1 MELEGQVALISGG
14 TRGIGRGIA
23 EAFIAEGANVV
34 INGRSAD
41 KGAQAIEEMNAG
53 DQAHFIAGDVTSQ
66 EVCEGLVDQT
76 VERYGKIDILVPNAG
91 GGTIEGE
98 EPSPL
103 VDLSEENWQFVLN
116 WNLNH
121 PMWLM
126 RRALKYMIPQEH
138 GRIMSVSSMY
148 GKVVLATQAPY
159 CTTKHALNGL
169 TKVVAQ
175 EVGTL
180 GITVNALCPGGI
192 LTDIM
197 QEQGPAA
204 AEQLGLSFE
213 EFLTMMQAP
222 SAIKRM
228 NTVEDCALVAVLL
241 ASEAG
246 AGITGS
252 LISIDGGQS
261 PYSGENYGKIRWKSR
276 CYHSKH
282 KKHRSSN
289 CRGLPR

>member
-1 MELEGQVALISGG
+1 MELEGQVALITGG

-23 EAFIAEGANVV
+23 EAFVAEGANVV
-34 INGRSAD
+34 INGRSEE
-41 KGAQAIEEMNAG
+41 KGFGAVEEMDAG
-53 DQAHFIAGDVTSQ
+53 DQVHFIAGDVTKQ
-66 EVCEGLVDQT
+66 DVCEGLVEQT
-76 VERYGKIDILVPNAG
+76 VEHFGKIDILVPNAG
-91 GGTIEGE
+91 GGTAEGE

-103 VDLSEENWQFVLN
+103 VDMNDANWQFVIN

-148 GKVVLATQAPY
+148 GKVVLPNQAPY

-175 EVGTL
+175 EVGTM

-192 LTDIM
+192 VTDLM
-197 QEQGPAA
+197 QESGPAA
-204 AEQLGLSFE
+204 AEALGMEFE
-213 EFLTMMQAP
+213 EFLTWMQQP
-222 SAIKRM
+222 SAIKRV

-252 LISIDGGQS
+252 MISIDGGQS
-261 PYSGENYGKIRWKSR
+261 PY
-276 CYHSKH
+276 
-282 KKHRSSN
+282 
-289 CRGLPR
+289 

>member
-1 MELEGQVALISGG
+1 MELEGQVALITGG

-23 EAFIAEGANVV
+23 EAFVAEGANVV
-34 INGRSAD
+34 INGRSEE
-41 KGAQAIEEMNAG
+41 KGLGAVEEMNSG
-53 DQAHFIAGDVTSQ
+53 DQVHFIAGDVTKQ
-66 EVCEGLVDQT
+66 EVCEGLVEQT
-76 VERYGKIDILVPNAG
+76 VEHFGKIDILVPNAG
-91 GGTIEGE
+91 GGTAEGE

-103 VDLSEENWQFVLN
+103 VDMNEANWQFVIN

-148 GKVVLATQAPY
+148 GKVVLPNQAPY

-175 EVGTL
+175 EVGTM

-192 LTDIM
+192 VTDLM
-197 QEQGPAA
+197 QESGPAA
-204 AEQLGLSFE
+204 AEALGMEFE
-213 EFLTMMQAP
+213 EFLTWMQQP
-222 SAIKRM
+222 SAIKRV

-261 PYSGENYGKIRWKSR
+261 PY
-276 CYHSKH
+276 
-282 KKHRSSN
+282 
-289 CRGLPR
+289 

>member
-1 MELEGQVALISGG
+1 MELKGQVALITGG

-23 EAFIAEGANVV
+23 EAFVAEGANVV
-34 INGRSAD
+34 INGRNEE
-41 KGAQAIEEMNAG
+41 KGLGAVAEMDAG
-53 DQAHFIAGDVTSQ
+53 DQVHFIAGDVTKQ
-66 EVCEGLVDQT
+66 DVCEGLVEQT
-76 VERYGKIDILVPNAG
+76 VEHYGKIDILVPNAG
-91 GGTIEGE
+91 GGTAEGE

-103 VDLSEENWQFVLN
+103 VDMNESNWQFVLN

-148 GKVVLATQAPY
+148 GKVVLPNQAPY

-175 EVGTL
+175 EVGTM

-192 LTDIM
+192 VTDLM
-197 QEQGPAA
+197 EASGPAA
-204 AEQLGLSFE
+204 AEALGMEFE
-213 EFLTMMQAP
+213 EFLTWMQQP
-222 SAIKRM
+222 SAIKRV

-261 PYSGENYGKIRWKSR
+261 PY
-276 CYHSKH
+276 
-282 KKHRSSN
+282 
-289 CRGLPR
+289 

>member
-1 MELEGQVALISGG
+1 MELEGQVALITGG

-23 EAFIAEGANVV
+23 EAFVAEGANVV
-34 INGRSAD
+34 INGRSEE
-41 KGAQAIEEMNAG
+41 KGLGAGEEMNAG
-53 DQAHFIAGDVTSQ
+53 DQVHFIAGDVTKQ
-66 EVCEGLVDQT
+66 EVSEGLVEQT
-76 VERYGKIDILVPNAG
+76 VEHFGKIDILVPNAG
-91 GGTIEGE
+91 GGTAEGE

-103 VDLSEENWQFVLN
+103 VDMNDANWQFVIN

-148 GKVVLATQAPY
+148 GKVVLPNQAPY

-175 EVGTL
+175 EVGTM

-192 LTDIM
+192 VTDLM
-197 QEQGPAA
+197 QESGPAA
-204 AEQLGLSFE
+204 AEALGMEFE
-213 EFLTMMQAP
+213 EFLTWMQQP
-222 SAIKRM
+222 SAIKRV

-252 LISIDGGQS
+252 MISIDGGQS
-261 PYSGENYGKIRWKSR
+261 PY
-276 CYHSKH
+276 
-282 KKHRSSN
+282 
-289 CRGLPR
+289 

>member
-1 MELEGQVALISGG
+1 MELEGQVALITGG

-23 EAFIAEGANVV
+23 EAFVAEGANVV
-34 INGRSAD
+34 INGRSEE
-41 KGAQAIEEMNAG
+41 KGLGAVEEMNAG
-53 DQAHFIAGDVTSQ
+53 DKVHFIAGDVTKQ
-66 EVCEGLVDQT
+66 EVCEGLVEQT
-76 VERYGKIDILVPNAG
+76 VEHFGRIDILVPNAG
-91 GGTIEGE
+91 GGTAEGE

-103 VDLSEENWQFVLN
+103 VDMNDANWQFVIN

-148 GKVVLATQAPY
+148 GKVVLPNQAPY

-175 EVGTL
+175 EVGTM

-192 LTDIM
+192 VTDLM
-197 QEQGPAA
+197 QESGPAA
-204 AEQLGLSFE
+204 AEALGMEFE
-213 EFLTMMQAP
+213 EFLTWMQQP
-222 SAIKRM
+222 SAIKRV

-252 LISIDGGQS
+252 MISIDGGQS
-261 PYSGENYGKIRWKSR
+261 PY
-276 CYHSKH
+276 
-282 KKHRSSN
+282 
-289 CRGLPR
+289 

>member
-1 MELEGQVALISGG
+1 
-14 TRGIGRGIA
+14 
-23 EAFIAEGANVV
+23 
-34 INGRSAD
+34 
-41 KGAQAIEEMNAG
+41 MNAG

-66 EVCEGLVDQT
+66 DVCEGLVDET

-91 GGTIEGE
+91 GGTAEGE

-148 GKVVLATQAPY
+148 GKVVLPNQAPY

-175 EVGTL
+175 EVGRL
-180 GITVNALCPGGI
+180 GITVNALCPWGLL
-192 LTDIM
+192 LT
-197 QEQGPAA
+197 
-204 AEQLGLSFE
+204 SCK
-213 EFLTMMQAP
+213 
-222 SAIKRM
+222 SK
-228 NTVEDCALVAVLL
+228 VLPQ
-241 ASEAG
+241 
-246 AGITGS
+246 
-252 LISIDGGQS
+252 QS
-261 PYSGENYGKIRWKSR
+261 N
-276 CYHSKH
+276 
-282 KKHRSSN
+282 
-289 CRGLPR
+289 

>member
-1 MELEGQVALISGG
+1 MELEGQVALITGG

-23 EAFIAEGANVV
+23 EAFVAEGANVI
-34 INGRSAD
+34 INGRSEE
-41 KGAQAIEEMNAG
+41 KGLGAVKEMNAG
-53 DQAHFIAGDVTSQ
+53 DQVHFIAGDVTKQ
-66 EVCEGLVDQT
+66 EVCEGLVEQT
-76 VERYGKIDILVPNAG
+76 VEHFGKIDILVPNAG
-91 GGTIEGE
+91 GGTAEGE

-103 VDLSEENWQFVLN
+103 VDMNDANWQFVIN

-148 GKVVLATQAPY
+148 GKVVLPNQAPY

-175 EVGTL
+175 EVGTM

-192 LTDIM
+192 VTDLM
-197 QEQGPAA
+197 QESGPAA
-204 AEQLGLSFE
+204 AEALGMEFE
-213 EFLTMMQAP
+213 EFLTWMQQP
-222 SAIKRM
+222 SAIKRV

-252 LISIDGGQS
+252 MISIDGGQS
-261 PYSGENYGKIRWKSR
+261 PY
-276 CYHSKH
+276 
-282 KKHRSSN
+282 
-289 CRGLPR
+289 

>member
-1 MELEGQVALISGG
+1 MELEGQVALITGG

-23 EAFIAEGANVV
+23 EAFVAEGANVV
-34 INGRSAD
+34 INGRSEE
-41 KGAQAIEEMNAG
+41 KGLGAVEEMNAG
-53 DQAHFIAGDVTSQ
+53 DKVHFIAGDVTKQ
-66 EVCEGLVDQT
+66 EVCEGLVEQT
-76 VERYGKIDILVPNAG
+76 VEHFGRIDILVPNAG
-91 GGTIEGE
+91 GGTAEGE

-103 VDLSEENWQFVLN
+103 VDMNDANWQFVIN

-148 GKVVLATQAPY
+148 GKVVLPNQAPY

-175 EVGTL
+175 EVGTM

-192 LTDIM
+192 VTDLM
-197 QEQGPAA
+197 QESGPAA
-204 AEQLGLSFE
+204 AEALGMEFE
-213 EFLTMMQAP
+213 EFLTWMQQP
-222 SAIKRM
+222 SAIKRV
-228 NTVEDCALVAVLL
+228 NTVDDCALVAVLL

-252 LISIDGGQS
+252 MISIDGGQS
-261 PYSGENYGKIRWKSR
+261 PY
-276 CYHSKH
+276 
-282 KKHRSSN
+282 
-289 CRGLPR
+289 

>member
-66 EVCEGLVDQT
+66 EVCEG
-76 VERYGKIDILVPNAG
+76 
-91 GGTIEGE
+91 
-98 EPSPL
+98 L

-213 EFLTMMQAP
+213 DFLTMMQAP

-261 PYSGENYGKIRWKSR
+261 PY
-276 CYHSKH
+276 
-282 KKHRSSN
+282 
-289 CRGLPR
+289 

>member
-1 MELEGQVALISGG
+1 MELEGQVALITGG

-23 EAFIAEGANVV
+23 EAFVAEGANVV
-34 INGRSAD
+34 INGRSEE
-41 KGAQAIEEMNAG
+41 KGLGAVKEMNAG
-53 DQAHFIAGDVTSQ
+53 DQVHFIAGDVTKQ
-66 EVCEGLVDQT
+66 EVCEGLVEQT
-76 VERYGKIDILVPNAG
+76 VEHFGKIDILVPNAG
-91 GGTIEGE
+91 GGTAEGE
-98 EPSPL
+98 EPTPL
-103 VDLSEENWQFVLN
+103 VDMNDANWQYVIN

-148 GKVVLATQAPY
+148 GKVVLPNQAPY
-159 CTTKHALNGL
+159 CSTKHALNGL

-175 EVGTL
+175 EVGTM

-192 LTDIM
+192 VTDLM
-197 QEQGPAA
+197 QESGPAA
-204 AEQLGLSFE
+204 AAGLGMEFE
-213 EFLTMMQAP
+213 EFLTWMQQP
-222 SAIKRM
+222 SAIKRV

-252 LISIDGGQS
+252 MISIDGGQS
-261 PYSGENYGKIRWKSR
+261 PY
-276 CYHSKH
+276 
-282 KKHRSSN
+282 
-289 CRGLPR
+289 

>member
-1 MELEGQVALISGG
+1 MELEGQVALITGG

-23 EAFIAEGANVV
+23 EAFVAEGANVV
-34 INGRSAD
+34 INGRSAE
-41 KGAQAIEEMNAG
+41 KGDRALNEMEAG
-53 DQAHFIAGDVTSQ
+53 DQVHFIAGDVTSQ

-76 VERYGKIDILVPNAG
+76 VEHYGKIDIVVPNAG
-91 GGTIEGE
+91 GGTAEGE
-98 EPSPL
+98 VPSPL
-103 VDLSEENWQFVLN
+103 VDLTESNWQFVLN

-126 RRALKYMIPQEH
+126 RRALKYMIAQGS

-148 GKVVLATQAPY
+148 GKLVLPAQAPY

-169 TKVVAQ
+169 TKAVAQ

-180 GITVNALCPGGI
+180 GITVNALCPGGV
-192 LTDIM
+192 LTDVM
-197 QEQGPAA
+197 QESGPAA
-204 AEQLGLSFE
+204 AEQLGMEFE
-213 EFLTMMQAP
+213 EFLTWMQQP

-261 PYSGENYGKIRWKSR
+261 PY
-276 CYHSKH
+276 
-282 KKHRSSN
+282 
-289 CRGLPR
+289 

>member
-1 MELEGQVALISGG
+1 
-14 TRGIGRGIA
+14 
-23 EAFIAEGANVV
+23 
-34 INGRSAD
+34 
-41 KGAQAIEEMNAG
+41 
-53 DQAHFIAGDVTSQ
+53 
-66 EVCEGLVDQT
+66 
-76 VERYGKIDILVPNAG
+76 
-91 GGTIEGE
+91 
-98 EPSPL
+98 
-103 VDLSEENWQFVLN
+103 
-116 WNLNH
+116 
-121 PMWLM
+121 
-126 RRALKYMIPQEH
+126 
-138 GRIMSVSSMY
+138 MSN
-148 GKVVLATQAPY
+148 Q
-159 CTTKHALNGL
+159 
-169 TKVVAQ
+169 VVAQ

-213 EFLTMMQAP
+213 DFLTMMQAP

-261 PYSGENYGKIRWKSR
+261 PY
-276 CYHSKH
+276 
-282 KKHRSSN
+282 
-289 CRGLPR
+289 

>member
-23 EAFIAEGANVV
+23 EAFISEGAKVV

-66 EVCEGLVDQT
+66 DVCEGLVDET

-103 VDLSEENWQFVLN
+103 VDLSDENWQFVLN

-213 EFLTMMQAP
+213 DFLTMMQAP

-228 NTVEDCALVAVLL
+228 NTVEDCAPVAVLL

-261 PYSGENYGKIRWKSR
+261 PY
-276 CYHSKH
+276 
-282 KKHRSSN
+282 
-289 CRGLPR
+289 

>member
-1 MELEGQVALISGG
+1 MELEGQVALITGG

-23 EAFIAEGANVV
+23 EAFVAEGANVV
-34 INGRSAD
+34 INGRSEE
-41 KGAQAIEEMNAG
+41 KGLGAVEEMDAG
-53 DQAHFIAGDVTSQ
+53 DQVHFIAGDVTKQ
-66 EVCEGLVDQT
+66 DVCEGLVEQT
-76 VERYGKIDILVPNAG
+76 VEHFGKIDILVPNAG
-91 GGTIEGE
+91 GGTAEGE

-103 VDLSEENWQFVLN
+103 VDMNDANWQFVIN

-126 RRALKYMIPQEH
+126 RKALKYMIPQEH

-148 GKVVLATQAPY
+148 GKVVLPNQAPY

-175 EVGTL
+175 EVGTM

-192 LTDIM
+192 VTDLM
-197 QEQGPAA
+197 QESGPAA
-204 AEQLGLSFE
+204 AEALGMEFE
-213 EFLTMMQAP
+213 EFLTWMQQP
-222 SAIKRM
+222 SAIKRV

-246 AGITGS
+246 ARITGS
-252 LISIDGGQS
+252 MNRIDGGQS
-261 PYSGENYGKIRWKSR
+261 PN
-276 CYHSKH
+276 
-282 KKHRSSN
+282 
-289 CRGLPR
+289 

>member
-1 MELEGQVALISGG
+1 MELEGQVALVTGG

-23 EAFIAEGANVV
+23 EAFVAEGANVV
-34 INGRSAD
+34 INGSSAD
-41 KGAQAIEEMNAG
+41 KGSQAIKEMNAG
-53 DQAHFIAGDVTSQ
+53 DQVHFIAGDVTDR
-66 EVCEGLVDQT
+66 ETCEGLVDQT
-76 VERYGKIDILVPNAG
+76 VEHYGKIDIVVPNAG
-91 GGTIEGE
+91 GGTAEGE
-98 EPSPL
+98 EPSLL
-103 VDLSEENWQFVLN
+103 VDLTDNNWQFVLD

-126 RRALKYMIPQEH
+126 RRALKYMIPQGS

-148 GKVVLATQAPY
+148 GKVVLPAQAPY

-175 EVGTL
+175 EVGEL

-192 LTDIM
+192 LTDVRN
-197 QEQGPAA
+197 ESGPMA
-204 AEQLGLSFE
+204 AEQLGMEFE
-213 EFLTMMQAP
+213 EFLVWMQQP

-252 LISIDGGQS
+252 LISIDGGQA
-261 PYSGENYGKIRWKSR
+261 PY
-276 CYHSKH
+276 
-282 KKHRSSN
+282 
-289 CRGLPR
+289 

>member
-1 MELEGQVALISGG
+1 MELEGQVALITGG

-23 EAFIAEGANVV
+23 EAFVAEGANVV

-41 KGAQAIEEMNAG
+41 KGAQAIEEMDAG
-53 DQAHFIAGDVTSQ
+53 DQVHFIAGDVTKQ
-66 EVCEGLVDQT
+66 DVCEGLVEQT
-76 VERYGKIDILVPNAG
+76 VEHFGKIDILVPNAG
-91 GGTIEGE
+91 GGTAEGE

-103 VDLSEENWQFVLN
+103 VDMNDANWQFVIN

-126 RRALKYMIPQEH
+126 RKALKYMIPQEH
-138 GRIMSVSSMY
+138 GRIMAVSSMY
-148 GKVVLATQAPY
+148 GKVVLPNQAPY

-175 EVGTL
+175 EVGTM

-192 LTDIM
+192 VTDLM
-197 QEQGPAA
+197 QESGPAA
-204 AEQLGLSFE
+204 AEALGMEFE
-213 EFLTMMQAP
+213 EFLTWMQQP
-222 SAIKRM
+222 SAIKRV
-228 NTVEDCALVAVLL
+228 NTVEDCALVAVVL

-252 LISIDGGQS
+252 MISIDGGQS
-261 PYSGENYGKIRWKSR
+261 PY
-276 CYHSKH
+276 
-282 KKHRSSN
+282 
-289 CRGLPR
+289 